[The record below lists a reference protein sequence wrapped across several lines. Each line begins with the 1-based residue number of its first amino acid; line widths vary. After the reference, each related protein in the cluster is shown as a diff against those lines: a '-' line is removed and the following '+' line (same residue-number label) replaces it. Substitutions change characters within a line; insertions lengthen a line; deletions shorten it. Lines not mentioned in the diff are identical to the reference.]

1 MIIVMGLLLAGFLV
15 FKAGDIFAPWTI
27 TVMVWLAIL
36 IMFQVQGDL
45 LYPLGDQFRTCLMLW
60 VPIFLIA
67 SFATYKL
74 WPQAE
79 KPAEGEKT
87 LMERKPLF
95 NSSLFNFLYFISIV
109 ITPLYLYQ
117 IMKVVMMFDLSDML
131 WNLRILAV
139 YGDESYG
146 FLNYSYVLNQVLLVV
161 ALWEYPR
168 VPMWK
173 LVTIILATIMS
184 AFAIME
190 KGMLFF
196 LLSSIL
202 FVLYE
207 KRSIKMRSI
216 IFSVLGIVLVFFVIN
231 FARDYREGSDPN
243 DAMTF
248 LDFFGIYVMSPS
260 VAFEYVEEDLTPQW
274 GSHTFQTVY
283 LFLARWGGDFEVNKK
298 LQGFVWVPL
307 PTNVYT
313 IFQPFFEDFKYKG
326 VAFFAFF
333 YGVFSGWLYRM
344 ARNGNGFAKCTY
356 AMVVYV
362 LALQFYQENV
372 MLNIV
377 TILQFLF
384 FTYLIMQQDFGLS
397 WASLIASPSDQSDQP
412 DQSSHSSQSS
422 PSAHSAQSAQSD
434 PSDPSDPSD
443 HIVFADLSEP
453 SDHSDSSDHSDP
465 SDPSDS
471 SDPSESSESSET
483 P

>member
-27 TVMVWLAIL
+27 TVMVWLAII

-67 SFATYKL
+67 SLATYKL

-196 LLSSIL
+196 LFASLMYIL
-202 FVLYE
+202 YQKRVIRL
-207 KRSIKMRSI
+207 RSI
-216 IFSVLGIVLVFFVIN
+216 FVSVIVVVLVFFLIN
-231 FARDYREGSDPN
+231 LARDYTSSEGDSSES
-243 DAMTF
+243 MSF
-248 LDFFGIYVMSPS
+248 LDFFAIYVLSPPA
-260 VAFEYVEEDLTPQW
+260 AFERISQDISTQF

-283 LFLARWGGDFEVNKK
+283 LFLNRFGGDFEVNTK
-298 LQGFVWVPL
+298 LQEFVWVPL

-313 IFQPFFEDFKYKG
+313 VFQPFFMDFGYRG
-326 VAFFAFF
+326 VAFFALV
-333 YGVFSGWLYRM
+333 YGVLSGWIYRY
-344 ARNGNGFAKCTY
+344 ARNGSGFAKCVY
-356 AMVVYV
+356 AFAVYV
-362 LALQFYQENV
+362 LVLQFYQENV
-372 MLNIV
+372 MMSLVNV
-377 TILQFLF
+377 TQFVF
-384 FTYLIMQQDFGLS
+384 FTWLVTQQQFALRWDWGESGSQQEWRDMDL
-397 WASLIASPSDQSDQP
+397 LDQN
-412 DQSSHSSQSS
+412 
-422 PSAHSAQSAQSD
+422 
-434 PSDPSDPSD
+434 
-443 HIVFADLSEP
+443 EP
-453 SDHSDSSDHSDP
+453 K
-465 SDPSDS
+465 
-471 SDPSESSESSET
+471 
-483 P
+483 

>member
-1 MIIVMGLLLAGFLV
+1 MEIGMIIVMGLLLAGFLV
-15 FKAGDIFAPWTI
+15 FKAGDVFAPWTI

-36 IMFQVQGDL
+36 VMFQVQGDL

-67 SFATYKL
+67 SLVTYKL

-79 KPAEGEKT
+79 KTVEGEKT

-95 NSSLFNFLYFISIV
+95 NSSLFNFLFFISIV

-139 YGDESYG
+139 YGEESFG

-173 LVTIILATIMS
+173 LVAIILTSIMS

-196 LLSSIL
+196 LFSSVL

-207 KRSIKMRSI
+207 KKAIKMRSI
-216 IFSVLGIVLVFFVIN
+216 IFSVLGIVLLFFVIN

-333 YGVFSGWLYRM
+333 YGVFSGLLYRM
-344 ARNGNGFAKCTY
+344 ARNGNGFAKCIY

-372 MLNIV
+372 MMNIV

-397 WASLIASPSDQSDQP
+397 WAGLVAEESSASTEDSDLLAP
-412 DQSSHSSQSS
+412 E
-422 PSAHSAQSAQSD
+422 D
-434 PSDPSDPSD
+434 PSDEFVTTAPP
-443 HIVFADLSEP
+443 ET
-453 SDHSDSSDHSDP
+453 SDHSD
-465 SDPSDS
+465 
-471 SDPSESSESSET
+471 
-483 P
+483 